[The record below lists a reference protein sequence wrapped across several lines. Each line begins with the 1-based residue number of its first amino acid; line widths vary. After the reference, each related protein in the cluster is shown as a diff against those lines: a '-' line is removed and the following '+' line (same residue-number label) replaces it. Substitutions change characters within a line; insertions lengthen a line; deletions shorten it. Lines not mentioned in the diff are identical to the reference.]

1 MGAIGPWR
9 SFRDLERWV
18 RNLES
23 SLPRALDGDGFA
35 ADHFGLPAI
44 ESFVK
49 DGTLMVRADVPGI
62 SPKDIEVS
70 LLGDVLTIRGERQED
85 QEIKKE
91 NYIRREISYGAFERR
106 LSLPRGVDSGQIK
119 ATTHDGVIE
128 ITIPLQSGAEPK
140 KISVEVAGAKDDGKP
155 NVKS

>member
-1 MGAIGPWR
+1 MIVTRGKVASAKAWSRAAENVAEFGAFGTNARPGGMLPSDTYGPAHESFVSQFLGSYLAYCARIISLNQFQEAFMGAIGPWR

-49 DGTLMVRADVPGI
+49 DGTLVVRADVPGI

-70 LLGDVLTIRGERQED
+70 LLGDVLTIRGER
-85 QEIKKE
+85 
-91 NYIRREISYGAFERR
+91 
-106 LSLPRGVDSGQIK
+106 
-119 ATTHDGVIE
+119 
-128 ITIPLQSGAEPK
+128 
-140 KISVEVAGAKDDGKP
+140 
-155 NVKS
+155 

>member
-23 SLPRALDGDGFA
+23 SFPRAYEGHAFDDEQFA
-35 ADHFGLPAI
+35 SPAI

-49 DGTLMVRADVPGI
+49 DGNLVIRADVPGI

-70 LLGDVLTIRGERQED
+70 LLGDVLTIRGERREES
-85 QEIKKE
+85 EIKKE
-91 NYIRREISYGAFERR
+91 NYLRREISYGSLERR
-106 LSLPRGVDSGQIK
+106 LNVPHGIDSAQIK
-119 ATTHDGVIE
+119 ATTRDGVIE
-128 ITIPLQSGAEPK
+128 ITIPLQSDAEPK
-140 KISVEVAGAKDDGKP
+140 KINVVVTPAKEEEEP
-155 NVKS
+155 TEKS